1 MTERRGQTRI
11 EPLTGDARP
20 ALLAAARALLGEYR
34 SFAAKVAGAG
44 FGMARL
50 EREIAELPESQ
61 LMPGGGLLIA
71 WVGDQPAGCVALRP
85 LPEMLPEH
93 ATELKRLW
101 VREAVRGQGVAEALV
116 RSVIADARARGHAA
130 VYLDTEPDRMPAAVR
145 LYRRLGFVDCPLY
158 KPSDEGVA
166 AFRLALAGPDAAA

>member
-1 MTERRGQTRI
+1 MTARI
-11 EPLTGDARP
+11 VPLAADAP
-20 ALLAAARALLGEYR
+20 PDLLAAARDLLGEYR
-34 SFAAKVAGAG
+34 DYARVAAGPG
-44 FGMARL
+44 FGMAKM

-71 WVGDQPAGCVALRP
+71 WVEDQPAGCVAIRP
-85 LPEMLPEH
+85 LPEALPER

-101 VREAVRGQGVAEALV
+101 VRDAVRGQGIAEALV
-116 RSVIADARARGHAA
+116 QGVIDHACALGHDA
-130 VYLDTEPDRMPAAVR
+130 VYLDTELLLMPAAVR

-166 AFRLALAGPDAAA
+166 AFRLALAGPGAAA